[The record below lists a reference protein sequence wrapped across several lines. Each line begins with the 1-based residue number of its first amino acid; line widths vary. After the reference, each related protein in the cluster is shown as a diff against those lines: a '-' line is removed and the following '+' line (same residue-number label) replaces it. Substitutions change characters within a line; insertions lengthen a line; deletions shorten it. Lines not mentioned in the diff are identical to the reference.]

1 VRESIRRPRYYTL
14 IHTEAW
20 KFDSYEV
27 QPKSLYSTLNT
38 SYPILGAY
46 PYRRYPYSEEV
57 AYSANQVCHS
67 HLPDCDHTPGTVNC
81 RDTDLHTDYTRCSEG
96 GSSPAVE
103 EGTAVDHIQPADMA
117 DRFAAVVAGVV
128 VLVISIRPKHQ
139 PKRLDLD
146 FS

>member
-1 VRESIRRPRYYTL
+1 M
-14 IHTEAW
+14 
-20 KFDSYEV
+20 
-27 QPKSLYSTLNT
+27 
-38 SYPILGAY
+38 
-46 PYRRYPYSEEV
+46 

-67 HLPDCDHTPGTVNC
+67 PLPDRDHTPGTVNC

-96 GSSPAVE
+96 GSSPE
-103 EGTAVDHIQPADMA
+103 ECTAVDYIQPADMA